1 MRPVPSSRAL
11 GLLALLGF
19 FAYDAHAQLNASAP
33 VRLGETVV
41 FTLSATHGQMP
52 ASERARQ
59 ASVALAQV
67 VQADQLPEVRVQRSP
82 DTASVYAGETAIV
95 ELIEADAT
103 LAGEASLDAHAAKSA
118 DLIRQA
124 LAAEHK
130 RSRIAETVFSLS
142 LVVFFALIAFYL
154 IKKVASGAER
164 LRTWLEEHGDRSF
177 ALRVKSIELVR
188 PAVLK
193 NAAIIV
199 LGLLKWVV
207 QFGIF
212 YAWLVVVLSLFE
224 TTRGYTE
231 RLTGLVLAPLSQLM
245 GRAFTALP
253 MLVMAGFVGLAVFA
267 LVRFTKLFL
276 ASVARRE
283 TSLAWLPADLAPTAS
298 VLVRISIVL
307 GALVFA
313 APIVTGSTEGS
324 LGRTGAVVLV
334 TLGLAA
340 TPLFASGLLGAV
352 VLFGRR
358 LAVGEYVQIQGRL
371 GRIASINLLELRLQ
385 TSDGTEQRIPH
396 LLLLAHSIERMGPAP
411 RLSVEVVVPADV
423 PPARVLELL
432 TAAGERTGRDA
443 SAELVSVEPAG
454 ARYRV
459 TATCSSLSGRSPLLQ
474 GVVEALATT
483 GVSVG
488 RGAPHARPG

>member
-1 MRPVPSSRAL
+1 MRPFPRSRAL
-11 GLLALLGF
+11 WLLALLGF
-19 FAYDAHAQLNASAP
+19 FAYDARAQLSTAAP
-33 VRLGETVV
+33 VRVGETVV
-41 FTLSATHGQMP
+41 FTLSAPHGPTP
-52 ASERARQ
+52 ATERARQ
-59 ASVALAQV
+59 ASLALAEV
-67 VQADQLPEVRVQRSP
+67 VQGDELPEVRVQRS
-82 DTASVYAGETAIV
+82 AEIAIVYAGEAPII

-103 LAGEASLDAHAAKSA
+103 LAGETSLDAHADKSA
-118 DLIRQA
+118 NLIRQA
-124 LAAEHK
+124 LASEHK

-142 LVVFFALIAFYL
+142 LVILFALIAFYL
-154 IKKVASGAER
+154 IKKLASVAER
-164 LRTWLEEHGDRSF
+164 LRIWLEEHGDRRF
-177 ALRVKSIELVR
+177 VIRVKSIELVR

-193 NAAIIV
+193 NTAIV
-199 LGLLKWVV
+199 ALGLLKWVG

-231 RLTGLVLAPLSQLM
+231 RLTGFVLAPLSQLM
-245 GRAFTALP
+245 SRALHALP
-253 MLVMAGFVGLAVFA
+253 MLVGAGFVALAVFI
-267 LVRFTKLFL
+267 LMRFTGLFM

-283 TSLAWLPADLAPTAS
+283 TSLAWLPADLAQPAS
-298 VLVRISIVL
+298 VLLRICIVL

-334 TLGLAA
+334 ALGLAA

-411 RLSVEVVVPADV
+411 RLSVEVVVPTDV
-423 PPARVLELL
+423 APARVLELL

-443 SAELVSVEPAG
+443 SAELVSVEPVG

-474 GVVEALATT
+474 GVVEALAAT

-488 RGAPHARPG
+488 QGAARARPG